1 LNGTE
6 RNAMYV
12 PAHFREE
19 RTDVLLALMRA
30 APLCSLVIA
39 TEQGLEANLLP
50 LQLREAVPGAGETGL
65 VLVGH
70 VARANPIWKKA
81 ARGEALAIF
90 SGPQAYISPSGF
102 ASKQEHGKVVPT
114 WNYVAVHAHGPI
126 RWIEDDAWLAAFLEA
141 LTNEHEA
148 GRAEPW
154 RVSDAPPDFTAA
166 TRRGVVG
173 LEMPVTRLEGK
184 RKLSQNRS
192 LADRQS
198 VIAELRQRGDE
209 ASNALAEAM
218 QAALDE

>member
-1 LNGTE
+1 
-6 RNAMYV
+6 MYC

-19 RTDVLLALMRA
+19 RPGVLRALMRA
-30 APLCSLVIA
+30 APLASLVIA
-39 TEQGLEANLLP
+39 TEHGLEANLVP
-50 LQLREAVPGAGETGL
+50 LLIREGPRGASDASEAGL

-70 VARANPIWKKA
+70 VARANPIWKKP

-90 SGPQAYISPSGF
+90 SGPQGYISPSAF
-102 ASKQEHGKVVPT
+102 ASKREHGKVVPT
-114 WNYVAVHAHGPI
+114 WNYVTVHAHGPL
-126 RWIEDDAWLAAFLEA
+126 RWIEDDAWLAAFLEE

-154 RVSDAPPDFTAA
+154 RVSDAPADFTAA
-166 TRRGVVG
+166 TRRGIVG

-184 RKLSQNRS
+184 LKLNQNRP

-198 VIAELRQRGDE
+198 VIADLRQQGDE

-218 QAALDE
+218 HATVDD